1 MILFF
6 GRFEKYGSHMHA
18 ISIFIQIQKLWQI
31 LEVSVA
37 CAQILDYIFL
47 SSSCVQKM
55 DDMSH
60 IEHKF
65 LYNVT

>member
-1 MILFF
+1 
-6 GRFEKYGSHMHA
+6 MHA